1 MMGVI
6 GVTVVIV
13 VVKECIDNE
22 EGSEGKS
29 AAPLT
34 NMLIDLDKGVIRIV
48 VMKIRTLTRVKTGPW
63 TVIM

>member
-1 MMGVI
+1 MTGVI
-6 GVTVVIV
+6 GVVIV

-22 EGSEGKS
+22 EGSRGKS

-34 NMLIDLDKGVIRIV
+34 NTLIDLNKGVIRILV
-48 VMKIRTLTRVKTGPW
+48 TKIRTLTRVKTGPW